1 MPSPD
6 EFGLAADIPRAFD
19 DRDEL
24 AATVRPRRGR
34 HPRRSTRLS
43 TEWNPRRPALGVSD
57 AFEDRVH
64 V

>member
-1 MPSPD
+1 M
-6 EFGLAADIPRAFD
+6 

-24 AATVRPRRGR
+24 AATVRPATKSAS
-34 HPRRSTRLS
+34 RRSRRLS